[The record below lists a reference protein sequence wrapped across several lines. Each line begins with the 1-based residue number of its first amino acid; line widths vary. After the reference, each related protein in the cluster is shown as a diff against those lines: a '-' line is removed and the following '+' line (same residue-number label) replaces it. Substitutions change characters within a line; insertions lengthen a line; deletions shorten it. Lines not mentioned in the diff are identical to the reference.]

1 MEQNYFVV
9 QKKWKGKNHIKVPL
23 CLGEP
28 LPWFSLDVRGLQWM
42 RSNIGAPACSEN
54 LPRYSTWPR
63 VQFRVRL
70 LGHLMNRQGTV
81 QSRIVLLPS
90 CKGSMGAW
98 EVIWSEQAKE
108 FQACGMEPDV
118 CFCWLCFTHALGV
131 LYLHRQIHTQILLL
145 AHIQKLAKGQ
155 LDVIT
160 QLNYMK
166 RNLIGKTRPPQ
177 AWLYVQSW
185 SALIPATRMMFLCK
199 REVLLTPI

>member
-1 MEQNYFVV
+1 MDEKQYR
-9 QKKWKGKNHIKVPL
+9 Q
-23 CLGEP
+23 
-28 LPWFSLDVRGLQWM
+28 
-42 RSNIGAPACSEN
+42 PACSEN
-54 LPRYSTWPR
+54 LPLNSTWPR

-108 FQACGMEPDV
+108 FQACRMEPDV
-118 CFCWLCFTHALGV
+118 GLCWLCFTHALGV

-145 AHIQKLAKGQ
+145 AHIQRLAKGQ

-166 RNLIGKTRPPQ
+166 WNLIGKTRPPQ

-185 SALIPATRMMFLCK
+185 PALIPATRMMFLCK
-199 REVLLTPI
+199 REVLLTPK